1 MKKDLIDW
9 EATKLKP
16 FKKDI
21 FQRNI
26 RVFKKS
32 TIKQWEELNKKQ
44 PKERKKTDD
53 ETN

>member
-1 MKKDLIDW
+1 MKKELIDW

-32 TIKQWEELNKKQ
+32 TIKQWEEINKKE
-44 PKERKKTDD
+44 KTRRKKDD
-53 ETN
+53 EIS